1 MRMTLLNSAS
11 TTSVLSVVGLLLLL
25 QALVVTVQGALAPG
39 YEDHYWCPSS
49 SYCVRPINP
58 GPSFA
63 GPQSAFQDCYDP
75 LTETSVEG
83 AFTGALS
90 DTDIPEGWVLD
101 PGACTRNEVVPSGAC
116 PGRTEVIVVS
126 DPCDVVSDV
135 ICNGAYQCSAAR
147 KWVRVTVDKA
157 ASSDATTVA
166 AADILVANT
175 VEEASAAVVGTTT
188 RAAAA
193 AAMSLVAAAAVAFV
207 V

>member
-1 MRMTLLNSAS
+1 MTTTLAAS
-11 TTSVLSVVGLLLLL
+11 NSVLSVVGSLLLL
-25 QALVVTVQGALAPG
+25 QAFIVTVQGALAPG
-39 YEDHYWCPSS
+39 YEDHWWCPSA
-49 SYCVRPINP
+49 SYCKRPLNP
-58 GPSFA
+58 GPDFA
-63 GPQSAFQDCYDP
+63 GPQSAFYDCYDP
-75 LTETSVEG
+75 VTATSAQAVW
-83 AFTGALS
+83 TGSLS
-90 DTDIPEGWVLD
+90 DTDEPEGWVLD
-101 PGACTRNEVVPSGAC
+101 PGLCTRTEAVPTGAC

-135 ICNGAYQCSAAR
+135 VCNGAYQCSAAK

>member
-1 MRMTLLNSAS
+1 MRMTLSAS
-11 TTSVLSVVGLLLLL
+11 TSVLSVVGSLLLHE
-25 QALVVTVQGALAPG
+25 VVSVQGALAPG

-83 AFTGALS
+83 VFTGALS
-90 DTDIPEGWVLD
+90 DTDTPEGWVLD
-101 PGACTRNEVVPSGAC
+101 PGACTRTEVVPDGAC

-135 ICNGAYQCSAAR
+135 VCNGAYQCSAAK

-166 AADILVANT
+166 AADIMVANT
-175 VEEASAAVVGTTT
+175 VEEAASAAVGTTT
-188 RAAAA
+188 RATAAVVG
-193 AAMSLVAAAAVAFV
+193 MVAAAAVGSV
-207 V
+207 VVLL